1 MPTAH
6 PPRSALTRAAATAA
20 LLLALTGCSLFDR
33 DSGSEASDRGAS
45 TPSASSASSAAPSA
59 SGSASVDTVEETCA
73 RVLEAART
81 APEQLQQDP
90 AALLAE
96 VEDLAATAPPE
107 LSGQIASVRD
117 AVDEF
122 RRGDRSMISVV
133 REARALQERCSG

>member
-6 PPRSALTRAAATAA
+6 PPRSAATRAAAIAA

-33 DSGSEASDRGAS
+33 DSGSGTDAADRGAP
-45 TPSASSASSAAPSA
+45 TPSASP
-59 SGSASVDTVEETCA
+59 SGSASVSTAEETCA

-81 APEQLQQDP
+81 APEQLRQDP
-90 AALLAE
+90 VALLAE

-107 LSGQIASVRD
+107 LSGEIASVRE
-117 AVDEF
+117 AIDEF
-122 RRGDRSMISVV
+122 RQGERSMISVV